1 MYNVIFTLVASKDI
15 NKYGKDKK
23 IFKLRKTKDEEE
35 KKSLQKD

>member
-1 MYNVIFTLVASKDI
+1 MYNVIFTLRTVASKDI

-35 KKSLQKD
+35 KKSL